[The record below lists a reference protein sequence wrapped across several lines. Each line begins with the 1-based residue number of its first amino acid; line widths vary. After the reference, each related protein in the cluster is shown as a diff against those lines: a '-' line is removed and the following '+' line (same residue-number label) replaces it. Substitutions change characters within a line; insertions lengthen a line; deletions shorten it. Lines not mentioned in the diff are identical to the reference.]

1 MHTGFAN
8 SVQPSLLPSR
18 REVVARIFRKRTVFI
33 ACFLLVLVGFAL
45 TGKFESSYQAEMK
58 ILVRKE
64 RVDSVMTA
72 VPNSTPDLQQLSVSE
87 EELNS
92 EVELLQSGDLLHDV
106 VLQAG
111 LSPDPNNKIQVA
123 RAQKALTKQLDIA
136 AVPKT
141 DLIMIKYE
149 GSDPAKTQKVLA
161 TLGALYLKR
170 RPQLHGTSFE
180 ISFFDEQVRQ
190 HRNAL
195 EQAEGALLAFTRQTG
210 VVSAS
215 LERDLTIQQMKSVS
229 QQKMEAAA
237 AAADAAGRSEK
248 LQSELSVEAPRL
260 TTASRQADN
269 PQLLQNIKSTLLTL
283 QLHRAELLAKYDP
296 NYRLVKDTEVAID
309 IAQNMLD
316 QQAKA
321 PVQDTT
327 TDLNPV
333 AISLQGDLD
342 RSRAELNGL
351 QAKQVNLA
359 RSATELEKLAAG
371 LEAHNIEQDRLLREV
386 KTEQDEYQLYVNKRD
401 ESRMAASLDRQ
412 GILNVVMAEAPV
424 VPALPMHSL
433 MLMMLTALFT
443 ATVLSI
449 GAALVADISDPTV
462 RSAHELE
469 ELMAIPLLE
478 EFGRKIQMER
488 GVA

>member
-1 MHTGFAN
+1 MPTVSEN
-8 SVQPSLLPSR
+8 SAQQSLLPSR
-18 REVVARIFRKRTVFI
+18 REMVARIFRKRIVFI
-33 ACFLLVLVGFAL
+33 VCFLLVLVAFAI
-45 TGKFESSYQAEMK
+45 TGKFQNSYEAEMK

-72 VPNSTPDLQQLSVSE
+72 APNSTPDLLQLNVSE

-92 EVELLQSGDLLHDV
+92 EVELLKSDDLLHDV

-111 LSPDPNNKIQVA
+111 LSPDPSDKIQVA
-123 RAQKALTKQLDIA
+123 EAQKKLAKKLDVA

-141 DLIMIKYE
+141 DLIVIKYE
-149 GSDPAKTQKVLA
+149 GGDPEKTQRVLA
-161 TLGALYLKR
+161 VLGALYLKK
-170 RPQLHGTSFE
+170 RPQLRGSNFE
-180 ISFFDEQVRQ
+180 ISFFDDQVRQ
-190 HRNAL
+190 HQSAL

-237 AAADAAGRSEK
+237 AAADAAGRAAK
-248 LQSELSVEAPRL
+248 LQSELSIEAPRL
-260 TTASRQADN
+260 VTASKQADN

-296 NYRLVKDTEVAID
+296 NYRLVQDTEVAIG

-333 AISLQGDLD
+333 AISLKGDLA
-342 RSRAELNGL
+342 RSQAELNGL
-351 QAKQVNLA
+351 QAKQADLG
-359 RSATELEKLAAG
+359 RSAAELEKAATA
-371 LEAHNIEQDRLLREV
+371 LQARDIEQDRLLREV

-401 ESRMAASLDRQ
+401 ESRMSASLDRQ
-412 GILNVVMAEAPV
+412 GILNVVIAEAPV
-424 VPALPMHSL
+424 VPALPLHS
-433 MLMMLTALFT
+433 MMFMIITALFT
-443 ATVLSI
+443 GVVLSI

-462 RSAHELE
+462 RNAGELE
-469 ELMAIPLLE
+469 ELLAIPLLE
-478 EFGRKIQMER
+478 EFGPKVQMER